1 MDQNTE
7 LKEADFLKLFLKH
20 ENALRVF
27 ARSILPS
34 WRNVDD
40 VLQEASIVMWE
51 KLDQLDGE
59 EGFFP
64 WGKTII
70 RFKCMNLMQKKTN
83 IILIYADDLGKGMLS
98 HYGQKH
104 LTTPNIDSIA
114 QQGMEFKRYYG
125 SAYCAPA
132 RYTLLTGMHDGHK
145 GTGQHP
151 ELLKNSLP
159 FLINRKTKKE
169 ANRTSC
175 HSKILIANE

>member
-70 RFKCMNLMQKKTN
+70 RFKCMNLMQKKKNERLVFSETLVN
-83 IILIYADDLGKGMLS
+83 LLADDAEKIDEQEYTWRQNAIGQCLKKLS
-98 HYGQKH
+98 EQDQQLVMAPYLNHGSVKV
-104 LTTPNIDSIA
+104 LATTQSV
-114 QQGMEFKRYYG
+114 
-125 SAYCAPA
+125 SV
-132 RYTLLTGMHDGHK
+132 
-145 GTGQHP
+145 
-151 ELLKNSLP
+151 NSLY
-159 FLINRKTKKE
+159 KKLGRLRDLLFKCVNSQK
-169 ANRTSC
+169 ALQS
-175 HSKILIANE
+175 